1 METTILKLKDNLD
14 NSNKKLLELTS
25 EYENLKR
32 YLLSV
37 VKGIFP
43 NSVPNSEVEKLSA
56 QELAIHIQNR
66 MDYFEYE
73 LKDRDK
79 IITVQKEKL
88 DKIEAERNSRCIV
101 EEDLGN
107 QIEPDHETPM
117 SEQPEEEHKGDDAN
131 TSSPTKIFKI
141 NRRKVPV
148 GMKEATMEELQNIL
162 RMYKLFKLTYEEVY
176 YNMNNKFTLEDIT
189 KFCKSH

>member
-1 METTILKLKDNLD
+1 
-14 NSNKKLLELTS
+14 
-25 EYENLKR
+25 
-32 YLLSV
+32 V

-43 NSVPNSEVEKLSA
+43 NSVPNSDVEKLSA

-79 IITVQKEKL
+79 IIVTQKAKI
-88 DKIEAERNSRCIV
+88 DKIEAEHNNQYV
-101 EEDLGN
+101 LEEDLGN

-117 SEQPEEEHKGDDAN
+117 SEQPEDEHKGDKAN

-162 RMYKLFKLTYEEVY
+162 LMYKTFKLTCHEVH
-176 YNMNNKFTLEDIT
+176 YNMNSKFSLDDIT